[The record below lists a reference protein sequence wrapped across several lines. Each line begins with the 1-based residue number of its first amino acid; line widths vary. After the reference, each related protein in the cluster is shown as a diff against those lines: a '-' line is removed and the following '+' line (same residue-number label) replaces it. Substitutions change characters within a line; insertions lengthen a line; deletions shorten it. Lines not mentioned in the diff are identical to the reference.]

1 MRNAAAAAQAA
12 PAATAPNARPGDTC
26 AGSDA
31 LRRSRTATIDP
42 RIAAPASQRYRT
54 SSPVLTARMTP
65 KATGSAATSTAVTN
79 NSRCLRDKR
88 YCSLSK
94 KIPYPTPASSV
105 LRAD

>member
-1 MRNAAAAAQAA
+1 
-12 PAATAPNARPGDTC
+12 
-26 AGSDA
+26 
-31 LRRSRTATIDP
+31 
-42 RIAAPASQRYRT
+42 
-54 SSPVLTARMTP
+54 VLTARMTP

-94 KIPYPTPASSV
+94 KIPYPTPATSG